1 MNMNRGGPEL
11 FVLTDARHPLEV
23 EAVLLADVLECLL
36 HHIIFHRA
44 LTGKAVIPKD
54 MQKFSKSLLLT
65 LCRVKITGTDL

>member
-54 MQKFSKSLLLT
+54 MQKILEVS
-65 LCRVKITGTDL
+65 